1 MQVRNDRGG
10 AIVEFLLAGIILLLA
25 IVTVIQLAF
34 LLSGKGAVE
43 TAAHFAARKFAISA
57 REDFRQAR
65 AKAFIEASSMCRHRI
80 GGNYTNLTM
89 TTLDLF
95 GPDGTRA
102 VGPARQGESYQ
113 VTLSHWV
120 ELVVP
125 WANRILFAIA
135 PVKKVH
141 LGQRYYF
148 IFASSRL
155 VTVE

>member
-1 MQVRNDRGG
+1 M
-10 AIVEFLLAGIILLLA
+10 VEFLLAGIVMLIL
-25 IVTVIQLAF
+25 IVIVVQLAF

-43 TAAHFAARKFAISA
+43 TAAHFAARRFALTA
-57 REDFRQAR
+57 RCDFQR
-65 AKAFIEASSMCRHRI
+65 AKSAAFTEASSMCRHRI

-95 GPDGTRA
+95 AADGTRA
-102 VGPARQGESYQ
+102 DGPARTGEAYQ

-125 WANRILFAIA
+125 WANRILFAVA
-135 PVKKVH
+135 PVRKVR
-141 LGQRYYF
+141 LGERYYF
-148 IFASSRL
+148 VFASSRL

>member
-1 MQVRNDRGG
+1 M
-10 AIVEFLLAGIILLLA
+10 EFLLAGIVLLLL
-25 IVTVIQLAF
+25 IVTIVQLAF

-43 TAAHFAARKFAISA
+43 TAAHFAARRFALSA
-57 REDFRQAR
+57 RIDFRR
-65 AKAFIEASSMCRHRI
+65 AKAEAFSEASSMCRHRI
-80 GGNYTNLTM
+80 GGNYTSLTM

-95 GPDGTRA
+95 APDGTRA
-102 VGPARQGESYQ
+102 DGPAKQGEAYQ

-135 PVKKVH
+135 PVKKVR
-141 LGQRYYF
+141 LGERFYF
-148 IFASSRL
+148 VFASSRL